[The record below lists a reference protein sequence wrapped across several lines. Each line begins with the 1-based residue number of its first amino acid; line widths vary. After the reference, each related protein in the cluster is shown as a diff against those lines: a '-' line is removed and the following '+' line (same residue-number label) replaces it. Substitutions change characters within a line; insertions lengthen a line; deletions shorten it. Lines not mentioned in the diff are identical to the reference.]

1 MHLLFCDNFLN
12 LREPDEVYAAEFA
25 AARRC
30 GFECGLISFESLTG
44 GDYDF
49 AKRAGGPADGR
60 RALGWYRGWML
71 RGEQYR
77 RLFAVMA
84 ERGIDLVVTPEA
96 YGRRIICRRRC
107 R

>member
-1 MHLLFCDNFLN
+1 M
-12 LREPDEVYAAEFA
+12 YAAEFA